1 MTRKQAAA
9 PSPLQKLRCAV
20 YTRKSSEEGLEM
32 EFNSLEAQ
40 REVLR
45 GVCRQPA
52 RRGLDS
58 CSRPLRRWRLLR
70 RHPGAARAQAA
81 AD

>member
-1 MTRKQAAA
+1 MTRKQ
-9 PSPLQKLRCAV
+9 PPYTSPLQKLRCAV

-45 GVCRQPA
+45 GLRRQPA
-52 RRGLDS
+52 
-58 CSRPLRRWRLLR
+58 C
-70 RHPGAARAQAA
+70 
-81 AD
+81 